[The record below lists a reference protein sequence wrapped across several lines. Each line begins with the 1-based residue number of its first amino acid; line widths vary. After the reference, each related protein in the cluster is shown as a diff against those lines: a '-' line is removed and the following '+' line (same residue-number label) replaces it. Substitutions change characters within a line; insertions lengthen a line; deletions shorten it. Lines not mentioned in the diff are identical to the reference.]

1 MNRKVMVA
9 CLLGSVIAAVT
20 AIPASAQSPQ
30 KTNPMKMKCEDFLAV
45 DEAYKPAVVY
55 YIAGVDK
62 LGITET
68 DTMTVDTATPIAV
81 LVGECQKSPKA
92 SLHTKVRSMY
102 KSGQLKLF
110 EHH

>member
-1 MNRKVMVA
+1 MNRKMMVA
-9 CLLGSVIAAVT
+9 CLLGAVI
-20 AIPASAQSPQ
+20 AIPASAQTQQ

-45 DEAYKPAVVY
+45 DEAYRPAVVY
-55 YIAGVDK
+55 YLAGVDK

-68 DTMTVDTATPIAV
+68 DTMTVDTATPVAII
-81 LVGECQKSPKA
+81 VGECQKTPKA
-92 SLHTKVRSMY
+92 SLRTKVRSLY